1 MFKLTKGSTS
11 TVICTL
17 TEKTTISE
25 ANYLFVFT
33 SRARNDVVKFVV
45 LNTADLSSNQQRWN
59 EFDIVVNTYFNTAQ
73 VGWYTY
79 EIYEQASTTNTNIS
93 LAGALIEKGLM
104 YLTDSSSTTYT
115 EYSQDINF
123 KMYDAG

>member
-33 SRARNDVVKFVV
+33 SRATNEVVKFVV
-45 LNTADLSSNQQRWN
+45 LNTADVSTNPVRWN
-59 EFDIVVNTYFNTAQ
+59 EFNIVVNTYFANKQ
-73 VGWYTY
+73 VGWWEYQ
-79 EIYEQASTTNTNIS
+79 IFEQVSTTNTNVL

-115 EYSQDINF
+115 QYSQDINF
-123 KMYDAG
+123 TMYDAG

>member
-33 SRARNDVVKFVV
+33 SRATNEVVKFVV
-45 LNTADLSSNQQRWN
+45 LNTADVSTNPVRWN
-59 EFDIVVNTYFNTAQ
+59 EFNIVVNTYFANKQ
-73 VGWYTY
+73 VGWWEYQ
-79 EIYEQASTTNTNIS
+79 IFEQASTTNTNVL

-115 EYSQDINF
+115 QYSQDINF
-123 KMYDAG
+123 TMYDAG

>member
-33 SRARNDVVKFVV
+33 SRATNNVVKFVV
-45 LNTADLSSNQQRWN
+45 LNTADHSTNPQRWN
-59 EFDIVVNTYFNTAQ
+59 EFDIVINDYFNTAQ

-79 EIYEQASTTNTNIS
+79 EIYEQASTTNTNVS

-115 EYSQDINF
+115 QYSQDINF

>member
-33 SRARNDVVKFVV
+33 SRATNEVVKFVV
-45 LNTADLSSNQQRWN
+45 LNTADISTNPVRWN
-59 EFDIVVNTYFNTAQ
+59 EFNIVVNTYFANKQ
-73 VGWYTY
+73 VGWWEYQ
-79 EIYEQASTTNTNIS
+79 IFEQASTTNTNVL

-104 YLTDSSSTTYT
+104 YLTDSSQTTYT
-115 EYSQDINF
+115 QYSQDINF
-123 KMYDAG
+123 TMYDAG

>member
-33 SRARNDVVKFVV
+33 SRATNDVVKFVV
-45 LNTADLSSNQQRWN
+45 LNTADVSTNPVRWN
-59 EFDIVVNTYFNTAQ
+59 EFNIVVNNYFANKQ
-73 VGWYTY
+73 VGWWEYQ
-79 EIYEQASTTNTNIS
+79 IFEQASTTNTNVL

-104 YLTDSSSTTYT
+104 YLTDSSQTTYT
-115 EYSQDINF
+115 QYSQDINF
-123 KMYDAG
+123 TMYDAG

>member
-33 SRARNDVVKFVV
+33 SRATNDVVKFVV
-45 LNTADLSSNQQRWN
+45 LNTADVSTNPVRWN
-59 EFDIVVNTYFNTAQ
+59 EFNIVVNNYFANKQ
-73 VGWYTY
+73 VGWWEYQ
-79 EIYEQASTTNTNIS
+79 IFEQASTTNTNVL

-104 YLTDSSSTTYT
+104 YLTDSSQTTYT
-115 EYSQDINF
+115 QYSQDINF

>member
-33 SRARNDVVKFVV
+33 SRATNEVVKFVV
-45 LNTADLSSNQQRWN
+45 LNTADVSTNPVRWN
-59 EFDIVVNTYFNTAQ
+59 EFNIVVNTYFANKQ
-73 VGWYTY
+73 VGWWEYQ
-79 EIYEQASTTNTNIS
+79 IFEQASTTNTNVL

-104 YLTDSSSTTYT
+104 YLTDSSQTTYT
-115 EYSQDINF
+115 QYSQDINF
-123 KMYDAG
+123 TMYDAG